1 MIRIS
6 GGPVVV
12 VHDTGKQQTNMT
24 EVAKYA
30 LFPVCC
36 RVFHVIFVSIVC
48 KPIIGQV
55 CKISG
60 FWGAVHSPWS
70 LPHTTIPKFCILN
83 S

>member
-1 MIRIS
+1 MITII

-12 VHDTGKQQTNMT
+12 IHDRGKQQTNMT

-30 LFPVCC
+30 LLPVCC
-36 RVFHVIFVSIVC
+36 RVFHVIFVSIDC

-55 CKISG
+55 CNVSR
-60 FWGAVHSPWS
+60 FWEAGHSPWS
-70 LPHTTIPKFCILN
+70 IPHATIPKFCILN